1 MTPDGLITS
10 EFDDAAVID
19 AAGAAPSGRAFGAG
33 FRSLEDDLF
42 DRLEPADFF
51 DPYDRWETAAVAGSG
66 ASGDSAADD
75 SAARSSVT
83 GDSVTGSSAT
93 RSSATGRR
101 GRR

>member
-19 AAGAAPSGRAFGAG
+19 AHDHAHADAVNAGPRGGVAGAG

-42 DRLEPADFF
+42 DTLEPADFF
-51 DPYDRWETAAVAGSG
+51 DPYDRWEDAVA
-66 ASGDSAADD
+66 
-75 SAARSSVT
+75 VT
-83 GDSVTGSSAT
+83 S
-93 RSSATGRR
+93 GRR

>member
-19 AAGAAPSGRAFGAG
+19 ASGDASGDPSGEPSIRGRGHDARGRTAGAG

-42 DRLEPADFF
+42 GALEPADLF
-51 DPYDRWETAAVAGSG
+51 DPYDRWEGAVAV
-66 ASGDSAADD
+66 
-75 SAARSSVT
+75 RS
-83 GDSVTGSSAT
+83 
-93 RSSATGRR
+93 GRR